1 MYKFLYFDG
10 TEEDCYPILYLYE
23 LILLA
28 ENAGDIDQIQSIEG
42 DVIWIKKSDSSLN
55 DVD

>member
-55 DVD
+55 DV